1 MVVKGTVIGFQV
13 FQSGACQL
21 FVSSPANSTEKIKE
35 VGQVV
40 RSLWKGKGSYDFS
53 NPPDL
58 LGAEVLAFV
67 GRNESGILDI
77 KEKGG
82 AK

>member
-1 MVVKGTVIGFQV
+1 MVIKGTVIGYQV
-13 FQSGACQL
+13 FQSGAAQL
-21 FVSSPANSTEKIKE
+21 FVSSPASSSDKIRE

-40 RSLWKGKGSYDFS
+40 RCLWKGKGSYDFS

-58 LGAEVLAFV
+58 MGSEVVAFV

-77 KEKGG
+77 KQKGG
-82 AK
+82 VK